1 MDLFTRWYFP
11 MSVLL
16 FLALIFFC
24 IIVPDT
30 QRNAFMNENWSHLF
44 NEVSSSLFSVWSQ
57 ITFKI
62 FSGFEERMPFVEV
75 FPKHLPKWLDQ
86 YISNSKKSCHCIRLI
101 CINQQSQTARKQK
114 PMFEILEICDCPWK
128 WVRIISDSTGNLICL
143 LYLELLQQV
152 VVWWHVVSACCNQ

>member
-1 MDLFTRWYFP
+1 

-30 QRNAFMNENWSHLF
+30 QINAFMNENWSHLF
-44 NEVSSSLFSVWSQ
+44 NELSSSLFSVWSQ

-75 FPKHLPKWLDQ
+75 FPKHLPK
-86 YISNSKKSCHCIRLI
+86 
-101 CINQQSQTARKQK
+101 
-114 PMFEILEICDCPWK
+114 
-128 WVRIISDSTGNLICL
+128 
-143 LYLELLQQV
+143 
-152 VVWWHVVSACCNQ
+152 